1 MFNLLYWLGIPCLCC
16 PYRDENHIRVEKE
29 NANLRKELSKM
40 REVMIEEGISY
51 GGSIYVEGQREVKL

>member
-1 MFNLLYWLGIPCLCC
+1 
-16 PYRDENHIRVEKE
+16 VEKE